1 MCRVSGSICV
11 HRGVPV
17 GLDWNLAR
25 CGLGSA
31 TALVPSDPSWSI
43 LVCELGPPCVLALFA
58 WAVLTVSSGTDHST
72 LASGM
77 ARALDLGSCAFS
89 GLYTY

>member
-1 MCRVSGSICV
+1 M
-11 HRGVPV
+11 
-17 GLDWNLAR
+17 
-25 CGLGSA
+25 CGLGSVA
-31 TALVPSDPSWSI
+31 ALVPSDPSCQWSI
-43 LVCELGPPCVLALFA
+43 FVRELGPPCVRALFA